1 MIIIL
6 YICFAFYR
14 EIIGMKLL
22 LLIINTRKLIHRDLR
37 YRVVTRMKPKASTI
51 LDMYMYTNPSN
62 RSHHILWKENRQFCN
77 ILHVTTQQCKK
88 QTNKQTNPTAVP

>member
-6 YICFAFYR
+6 YICFAFYQ

-37 YRVVTRMKPKASTI
+37 YRVVTQMKPKASTI
-51 LDMYMYTNPSN
+51 LDMYTNPSN
-62 RSHHILWKENRQFCN
+62 LSHHILWKENRQVCN